1 MTNNV
6 PGPGQAVRPDA
17 ALTPN
22 AEVEEPRQ
30 AEEQALAVSGEA
42 TQVPSG
48 AKPIIKPDNWVNP

>member
-6 PGPGQAVRPDA
+6 PGQGKAVRPDA

-30 AEEQALAVSGEA
+30 VEELAVGGEA